1 MLETGHTWTDV
12 DSGLPGPPTDSQK
25 IADFFSYS
33 NSLSISNMLN
43 HFDNGNTA
51 IVIPKIANAHIT
63 VAWFQD
69 LIWIQKIRFEK
80 KAKDKK
86 IANPYY

>member
-1 MLETGHTWTDV
+1 
-12 DSGLPGPPTDSQK
+12 
-25 IADFFSYS
+25 
-33 NSLSISNMLN
+33 MLN